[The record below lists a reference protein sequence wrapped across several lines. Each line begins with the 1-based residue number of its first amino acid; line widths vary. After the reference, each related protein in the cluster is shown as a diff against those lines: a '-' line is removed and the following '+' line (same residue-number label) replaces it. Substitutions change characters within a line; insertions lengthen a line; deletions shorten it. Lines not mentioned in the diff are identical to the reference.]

1 MDCHRILP
9 VCEII
14 SNIRGV
20 QKIVR
25 EILLD
30 YMLLVPRADD
40 EFVEPVMAVQ
50 LHDVPQ
56 DGHPAQLHHGLRLEL
71 AFFTDAGAIAPR

>member
-1 MDCHRILP
+1 MQE
-9 VCEII
+9 V
-14 SNIRGV
+14 
-20 QKIVR
+20 VR
-25 EILLD
+25 EVLLD
-30 YMLLVPRADD
+30 DMLLVACADD
-40 EFVEPVMAVQ
+40 EFVEPVVAVQ